1 MINYIEN
8 ENDNVKQTIYF
19 NRPRRR
25 NGHQY
30 TKYNMS
36 RLDDVYMS
44 QVTFKQHLKLNSL
57 KKLCNTEAEL
67 KKHVAYKKVCTTNK
81 KRNAEF
87 RKQKQLLGI

>member
-44 QVTFKQHLKLNSL
+44 QVTS
-57 KKLCNTEAEL
+57 EAQF
-67 KKHVAYKKVCTTNK
+67 VKKVM
-81 KRNAEF
+81 
-87 RKQKQLLGI
+87 QH